1 MHSPTDFQYCTV
13 SNRLRSLV
21 ASTISSHCLTVDL
34 FLIETATGLSRRYH
48 FEEEQKGLAEN
59 LLQGRRFIKRKG
71 KWVTPM
77 EIAAEA
83 LEEGVRVLGL

>member
-1 MHSPTDFQYCTV
+1 MADNYSQIV
-13 SNRLRSLV
+13 KNNINRL
-21 ASTISSHCLTVDL
+21 
-34 FLIETATGLSRRYH
+34 FNPMP
-48 FEEEQKGLAEN
+48 KGLAEN